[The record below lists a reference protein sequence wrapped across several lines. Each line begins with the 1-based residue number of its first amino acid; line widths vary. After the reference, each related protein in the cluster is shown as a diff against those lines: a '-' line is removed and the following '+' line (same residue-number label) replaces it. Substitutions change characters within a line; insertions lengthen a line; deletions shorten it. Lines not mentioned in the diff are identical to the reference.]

1 MKQKEK
7 NIFLPNPHYQM
18 SLNEDQQIAFDAIVN
33 EDENIYLCGPA
44 GTGKTYLLQ
53 KVVEEL
59 ENRGLKGLVT
69 ATTGMAAEN
78 LKIEE
83 AMTLHKAMKWQSD
96 KAGTSFNNI
105 LGQTKKE
112 RNFGVKMATKFAKDI
127 DYIIIEEV
135 SLLTDIQFDI
145 ITQQLHFKQHLEN
158 LSEEERK
165 VLENVDDWMEEDY
178 RLVEKLFIK
187 ITTDMRK
194 QFVNYT
200 ATPKLILV
208 GDLKQ
213 LAPIGNKYFINSL
226 LYPKCNFRKLE
237 LQIPQRQKDP
247 AFLNI
252 LTLLRDNQF
261 KNETIENFLFQI
273 YTKNLANKKTRDAS
287 NEIHLFTRNQAVQM
301 YNATMVKE
309 LRPDKSITTK
319 PEIQWYIPEER
330 RSYTIRKELPNME
343 SICIFK
349 GMRVMLTKNTAT
361 ADIALRNSDV
371 GTVIAYRE
379 YFKTK
384 RDKTRSKILCVNI
397 KFDKHEEPID
407 IETIEEVKYFP
418 NQHPEDDEAIRRRI
432 FKARFLPIV
441 SGYGFVIHKIQGQT
455 LEKFTM
461 HIDSQ
466 NPIFSAGQLYT
477 MISRAKTMEGIKLD
491 IGNQTFEEFYKKI
504 CFVQANS
511 CDYPESIKNNKPE
524 WTQIHTE
531 ELKNSLLDLKNEQQP
546 WSMLLRM
553 AKWNEAYQN
562 QTLRRKII
570 KIRNE
575 ILNEKS
581 EASGSSG
588 DEKEISVLQAQF
600 SSIKL
605 DNDQII
611 LQTIRKIIGE
621 SSTNSVATNG
631 VECPKCSKK
640 LSANHLM
647 QIGIYCECEATKME
661 ICQQII
667 NKYPW
672 FTYILQDKRY
682 TSLSQPVRYIGI
694 ATTKNRIKQSE
705 KIRELDNS
713 NDIVRISLNVGETD
727 MIRMIKTNGDKQNK
741 QLMGNAEYSNHF
753 RDLSKKDKQDASIV
767 PMKTDYVVNLAFTKI
782 FKKIF
787 DSRVIAS
794 YNTGDLIR
802 GNKALHCHDTIPKSC
817 YRSEIVICHCERKCG
832 YTSMKNKLME
842 REPYWGIPSNEI
854 RKYWNKSKTDLHTL
868 TKTKTNIAMIKK
880 KERIKAIYNH
890 DSYNIHG
897 NNNRLSLLK
906 HQIKMAIMWRN
917 GNIDEVKTI
926 NENPNGTQILGMMN
940 LAMIK
945 EQVKLKSNDYYI
957 I

>member
-1 MKQKEK
+1 
-7 NIFLPNPHYQM
+7 M

-105 LGQTKKE
+105 LGQTKKD

-135 SLLTDIQFDI
+135 SLLTDIQFDMI
-145 ITQQLHFKQHLEN
+145 IQQLHFKQHLEK
-158 LSEEERK
+158 LSEDERDM
-165 VLENVDDWMEEDY
+165 LEDVDDWMEVDY

-194 QFVNYT
+194 QFVKYT

-213 LAPIGNKYFINSL
+213 LAPIGNEYFINSL
-226 LYPKCNFRKLE
+226 LYSKCNFRRLE

-247 AFLNI
+247 VFLNI

-261 KNETIENFLFQI
+261 QNQTIKNFLFQI
-273 YTKNLANKKTRDAS
+273 YTRNQENKNTRDAS
-287 NEIHLFTRNQAVQM
+287 NEIHLFTRNQAVQL
-301 YNATMVKE
+301 YNATMVKT
-309 LRPDKSITTK
+309 LRPGNVITTK
-319 PEIQWYIPEER
+319 PEIHWYIPEER
-330 RSYTIRKELPNME
+330 RCYTIRKELPNME
-343 SICIFK
+343 PICIFE
-349 GMRVMLTKNTAT
+349 GMRVMLTKNTA
-361 ADIALRNSDV
+361 AEGIALRNSDV

-384 RDKTRSKILCVNI
+384 RDKTRIKVLCVNI
-397 KFDKHEEPID
+397 KFDKHKEPMD

-418 NQHPEDDEAIRRRI
+418 NQYPGDDEAIRRRI
-432 FKARFLPIV
+432 FKTRFLPIV

-455 LEKFTM
+455 LEAFTM

-466 NPIFSAGQLYT
+466 NQIFSAGQLYT

-491 IGNQTFEEFYKKI
+491 IGKQTFEEFYKKI

-511 CDYPESIKNNKPE
+511 CDYPEAIRNNKVE
-524 WTQIHTE
+524 WTHMHSE

-546 WSMLLRM
+546 WNMLIKM

-588 DEKEISVLQAQF
+588 DDEEISVLQNQF

-611 LQTIRKIIGE
+611 IQVIGKILSGTQKA
-621 SSTNSVATNG
+621 TNNTVATNG
-631 VECPKCSKK
+631 VECPKCSKR
-640 LSANHLM
+640 LSANHLV

-661 ICQQII
+661 ICKQII

-672 FTYILQDKRY
+672 FTYILQNKRY

-713 NDIVRISLNVGETD
+713 NDIVRVSINIGETD
-727 MIRMIKTNGDKQNK
+727 MIRMIKTYGDKQNK
-741 QLMGNAEYSNHF
+741 QLMGNAGYSNHF
-753 RDLSKKDKQDASIV
+753 RDLSKKDKQEASIL
-767 PMKTDYVVNLAFTKI
+767 PMKTDYVVNLTFTKI
-782 FKKIF
+782 FTKVF
-787 DSRVIAS
+787 DSRVITS

-802 GNKALHCHDTIPKSC
+802 GNKALHCHDTMPKSC
-817 YRSEIVICHCERKCG
+817 YRSEITICNCERKCG
-832 YTSMKNKLME
+832 YTSMKNKLMG

-854 RKYWNKSKTDLHTL
+854 KKYWNKSKTDLHTL
-868 TKTKTNIAMIKK
+868 TKTKTQIKK
-880 KERIKAIYNH
+880 KERIKAIYVY
-890 DSYNIHG
+890 DSYR
-897 NNNRLSLLK
+897 NNNCLSTLK

-945 EQVKLKSNDYYI
+945 DQVKLKCNYTI
-957 I
+957 

>member
-1 MKQKEK
+1 
-7 NIFLPNPHYQM
+7 M
-18 SLNEDQQIAFDAIVN
+18 SLNEDQQIAFDAIVKEN
-33 EDENIYLCGPA
+33 ENIYLCGPA

-59 ENRGLKGLVT
+59 ENRGMKGLVT

-78 LKIEE
+78 LKLRE
-83 AMTLHKAMKWQSD
+83 ATTLHSAMKWQSD

-105 LGQTKKE
+105 LGQTRKDS
-112 RNFGVKMATKFAKDI
+112 NFGVEMATKFANNI

-135 SLLTDIQFDI
+135 SLLTDIQFDMI
-145 ITQQLHFKQHLEN
+145 IQQLHFRQHLEN
-158 LSEEERK
+158 LSEDERE

-194 QFVNYT
+194 QFEKYT

-226 LYPKCNFRKLE
+226 LYPKCNFRKIE

-247 AFLNI
+247 VFLNI

-273 YTKNLANKKTRDAS
+273 YTRNLANKDKRDAS
-287 NEIHLFTRNQAVQM
+287 NEIHLFTRNQAVQL
-301 YNATMVKE
+301 YNATMVKT
-309 LRPDKSITTK
+309 LKPDNVITTK

-330 RSYTIRKELPNME
+330 RCYTITKELPNMQP
-343 SICIFK
+343 ICIFE
-349 GMRVMLTKNTAT
+349 GMRVMLTKNTDAEG
-361 ADIALRNSDV
+361 IALRNSDV

-379 YFKTK
+379 YIKTK
-384 RDKTRSKILCVNI
+384 RDKTRIKVLCVNI
-397 KFDKHEEPID
+397 KFDKHKRPID
-407 IETIEEVKYFP
+407 IETIEQVKYFP

-432 FKARFLPIV
+432 FRVRFLPIV

-466 NPIFSAGQLYT
+466 NQIFSAGQLYT

-491 IGNQTFEEFYKKI
+491 IGNQTFEKFYKKI

-546 WSMLLRM
+546 WSMLVKM
-553 AKWNEAYQN
+553 AKWNEAYMN

-581 EASGSSG
+581 KADGSSG
-588 DEKEISVLQAQF
+588 DDDEISVLQDQI

-605 DNDQII
+605 DDDQILLEVIGKI
-611 LQTIRKIIGE
+611 LGTQKA
-621 SSTNSVATNG
+621 TNNTHETNG
-631 VECPKCSKK
+631 VECPKCSKR

-753 RDLSKKDKQDASIV
+753 RDLSKKDRQDASIV
-767 PMKTDYVVNLAFTKI
+767 PMKTDHVVSVAFTKI
-782 FKKIF
+782 FKKVF
-787 DSRVIAS
+787 DSRVIES
-794 YNTGDLIR
+794 YNSGDLIR
-802 GNKALHCHDTIPKSC
+802 GNKALHCHDTMPKSC
-817 YRSEIVICHCERKCG
+817 YRSEIVICYCERKCG

-854 RKYWNKSKTDLHTL
+854 KKYWNKSKTGAGHPHTL
-868 TKTKTNIAMIKK
+868 TKTQIKK
-880 KERIKAIYNH
+880 KERINAIYNH
-890 DSYNIHG
+890 DSYVYDSHG
-897 NNNRLSLLK
+897 NNNIAMKGCLSLLK

-926 NENPNGTQILGMMN
+926 NENPNATQILGMMN
-940 LAMIK
+940 LATIK
-945 EQVKLKSNDYYI
+945 EQVKTKSNDYI
-957 I
+957 II